1 MQRELG
7 LSASPRVMGLKERPD
22 EEDVGRLYREHSDW
36 LRGRVSRQFGPDD
49 AEDIV
54 QEAYIRTGD
63 RAKSLDHPRGFLLTV
78 AFNLGRD
85 LSRRRR
91 TAARASASDSVL
103 SVTAPALPGGQVE
116 AVMLKQIILA
126 LPEAERQV
134 SLMSRFEGMPHA
146 AIARALGISVKTV
159 EWRMSRALARCAAHL
174 RDDEG

>member
-1 MQRELG
+1 MPASSRVIG
-7 LSASPRVMGLKERPD
+7 LEQEPD

-36 LRGRVSRQFGPDD
+36 LRRRVSRQFGADD

-54 QEAYIRTGD
+54 QEAYIRTAG
-63 RAKSLDHPRGFLLTV
+63 RAKSLNHAKGFLLTV

-91 TAARASASDSVL
+91 RAACAVVASEGFSLGAK
-103 SVTAPALPGGQVE
+103 AAALPGGQVE
-116 AVMLKQIILA
+116 TVILKQIVLS

-134 SLMSRFEGMPHA
+134 FLLSRFEGLSYA

>member
-1 MQRELG
+1 M
-7 LSASPRVMGLKERPD
+7 SASPRVMGLEEKPD

-63 RAKSLDHPRGFLLTV
+63 KAKSLHHPRGFLLTV

-85 LSRRRR
+85 LSRRKR
-91 TAARASASDSVL
+91 TAARAGASGDVL
-103 SVTAPALPGGQVE
+103 LGATAPALPGGQVE
-116 AVMLKQIILA
+116 TVMLKQIILA

-134 SLMSRFEGMPHA
+134 LLMSRFEGLPHA